1 MEIKEIRE
9 IIKSSEYDFLRNNE
23 HLGNNIILLTVGGSH
38 AYGLN
43 KEGSDLDIRGC
54 AVNSKKEIL
63 LGKDFNQVKN
73 DATDTLIYSF
83 NKLISFLCGCNPN
96 VMEMLGLR
104 PEHYLF
110 ISPIGQELLDNK
122 KLFLSQ
128 RAIRSFDGYAVSQL
142 YGLKQKTL
150 CVLSEKEFYEH
161 ICEVINR
168 MLFKI
173 KDRYGENVFIRV
185 FAEEDGARVQGNI
198 DNLSLADLSGLLEQI
213 NSVLKVYKKNQKERK
228 NAINREAASKLSV
241 NLIRLR
247 MMGIDILEK
256 QEIIAFREKEH
267 DLLMDIRLGKYLDSD
282 GKPNSTFFDIVREY
296 EKKFDYA
303 KNNTE
308 LPEEPDMDKI
318 NDFVMSVNERII
330 GGNVFD

>member
-1 MEIKEIRE
+1 MGR
-9 IIKSSEYDFLRNNE
+9 
-23 HLGNNIILLTVGGSH
+23 
-38 AYGLN
+38 
-43 KEGSDLDIRGC
+43 
-54 AVNSKKEIL
+54 
-63 LGKDFNQVKN
+63 DFNQVKN

-83 NKLISFLCGCNPN
+83 NKLVPFLCGCNPN
-96 VMEMLGLR
+96 VMEILGLR

-128 RAIRSFDGYAVSQL
+128 RAIRSFDGYAFSQL

-150 CVLSEKEFYEH
+150 CALSEKEFYEH

-185 FAEEDGARVQGNI
+185 FAGEDGAKVQGNI

-228 NAINREAASKLSV
+228 NTINREAASKLSV

-247 MMGIDILEK
+247 MMGVDILEK
-256 QEIIAFREKEH
+256 QEIITFREKEH

-282 GKPNSTFFDIVREY
+282 GNPNSAFFDIVHEY

-318 NDFVMSVNERII
+318 NDFVMSINERIV
-330 GGNVFD
+330 GGNAFD

>member
-9 IIKSSEYDFLRNNE
+9 IIKSSEYNFLRNNE

-54 AVNSKKEIL
+54 AINSKKEIL
-63 LGKDFNQVKN
+63 LRRDFNQVKN

-83 NKLISFLCGCNPN
+83 DKLVSFFCGCNPN
-96 VMEMLGLR
+96 VVEMLGLR

-122 KLFLSQ
+122 NLFLSQ
-128 RAIRSFDGYAVSQL
+128 RAIRSFDGYAFSQL
-142 YGLKQKTL
+142 YGLEQKTL

-161 ICEVINR
+161 ICKVING

-173 KDRYGENVFIRV
+173 KDRYGENVFIKV

-213 NSVLKVYKKNQKERK
+213 NSVLKVYKKNPKERK
-228 NAINREAASKLSV
+228 NIINKEATSKLSV

-267 DLLMDIRLGKYLDSD
+267 DLLMDIRLGKYLNSD
-282 GKPNSTFFDIVREY
+282 GKPNSAFFDIVREY

-318 NDFVMSVNERII
+318 NDFVMSVNERIVE
-330 GGNVFD
+330 GNAFN